1 MNTIENAKNELK
13 TKELTFVAM
22 GVNSTWEEADYHTGL
37 LLNKLRED
45 KNSLSGTVAAAH
57 RIGRADALL
66 LCYGGIRELFA
77 EIISIPATEA
87 LRASGIK
94 VTYEELVDVILPDR
108 APEAAALEQKCL
120 DIRSAFQAYEFFD
133 QLLPRE
139 EAAGKVCPCQA
150 EETAEAYSLCE

>member
-45 KNSLSGTVAAAH
+45 KNSLSGTVVAAH

-66 LCYGGIRELFA
+66 LSYGGVRELFA
-77 EIISIPATEA
+77 ELITIPGIEA
-87 LRASGIK
+87 LRYSGVK
-94 VTYEELVDVILPDR
+94 VIYEELVDVILPDR

-120 DIRSAFQAYEFFD
+120 DICSAFQAYEFFD

-139 EAAGKVCPCQA
+139 EAAGRVCPCQA
-150 EETAEAYSLCE
+150 EEAAEA

>member
-108 APEAAALEQKCL
+108 APRAAALEQKCL
-120 DIRSAFQAYEFFD
+120 DIHSAFQAYEFFD

-150 EETAEAYSLCE
+150 EETAEA

>member
-66 LCYGGIRELFA
+66 LCYGGIRE
-77 EIISIPATEA
+77 
-87 LRASGIK
+87 
-94 VTYEELVDVILPDR
+94 
-108 APEAAALEQKCL
+108 
-120 DIRSAFQAYEFFD
+120 
-133 QLLPRE
+133 
-139 EAAGKVCPCQA
+139 
-150 EETAEAYSLCE
+150 SLCRNHKYSCHRSSAGQRH